1 MPTARELA
9 EELVRLSLTDDIAQ
23 VDLFAEDAIHELPFS
38 PTGNPI
44 SFTREQMRA
53 AMSAGGPPRVVDR
66 TLVGMTVAQFRDA
79 DSALA
84 EYDVRGVLVESG
96 EPVSISGAMVV
107 TARDGLIVRSRNYL
121 NPDVLRRMNTPTS

>member
-1 MPTARELA
+1 MPSARELA

-38 PTGNPI
+38 PTGSPI
-44 SFTREQMRA
+44 RFTREQMRA

-66 TLVGMTVAQFRDA
+66 SLVSMTVGEFKDDA
-79 DSALA
+79 TALA
-84 EYDVRGVLVESG
+84 EYDVRGVLVETG
-96 EPVSISGAMVV
+96 EPVSISGAMVI
-107 TARDGLIVRSRNYL
+107 TARDGLIVWSRNYL